1 MEMTGGRGP
10 DACIEAVGLEAHGA
24 DGFIYAYDRVK
35 QAPMAESD
43 RPIELREAIVACR
56 NGGVVS
62 VIGVYG
68 GLIDKFPM
76 CSFMNRSLTM
86 RTGQCH
92 VQHYWK
98 GLLDRI
104 LSSAARSIPAS

>member
-1 MEMTGGRGP
+1 
-10 DACIEAVGLEAHGA
+10 
-24 DGFIYAYDRVK
+24 
-35 QAPMAESD
+35 MAESD
-43 RPIELREAIVACR
+43 RPIALREAIMACR

-76 CSFMNRSLTM
+76 GSFMNRSLTM

-92 VQHYWK
+92 VQHYWN
-98 GLLDRI
+98 GLLDCIERGEI
-104 LSSAARSIPAS
+104 DPSFVITHRLELGQAPEGYDTFLNKEDDCIKVVLKP